1 MTSRTPMGVQPRP
14 PQQRTL
20 SSSGLTVQRPPHQ
33 RTLSAQYL
41 PPSPVRKEPSN
52 LIDLTGDSND
62 AAVAQN
68 RYGTVPRR
76 GGSRLKLELSNDSTL
91 FQPATE
97 SPQNLTPSRL
107 VPKNDASSL
116 ADTNSPASTR
126 AGPLDNDNPP
136 MPMPKRRPR
145 FALPTPS
152 KDPTPAVI
160 ATKKDGRPKPYSAEV
175 PPDAPRYAPLNRP
188 KADATKVGYGTSAT
202 AKESHDMGNADF
214 FSWTGNHPED
224 RLSDAVIKN
233 GYFDKA
239 PVTQAETTSAKPA
252 IFPALKHKNG
262 LNLLSSIFVGV
273 LNQRKHNGQVVAP
286 SAFKP
291 PPRVTLTD
299 TKREVWMR
307 DLANPA
313 ISLRRLSRT
322 IPHGIRGKG
331 LLDHCLNKNVPTER
345 AVWLV
350 RCVGAN
356 DLRTVK
362 RKGVN
367 GTVVMGGEAKWLKDW
382 TLYVEQFVES
392 VASAFGEVDWKA
404 RVQYA
409 IRLATHLYAE
419 HLVDRDHYMDWLV
432 GGLENSTQSKL
443 PMWILISQIYWKD
456 LLRLRR
462 HGRRLANALLSH
474 LTTIQNDPDRDILTQ
489 LSTKLTSLLLPLLSS
504 YPDNFLSP
512 TTWLRCRETLLA
524 SIPID
529 NDAVLSAYKALNSRN
544 EILIASSGKSQ
555 PANRQIL
562 IKQLDTTFQTLYT
575 NELASSCWNVSED
588 KRMIVRTVLEW
599 STSFYRPGQARI
611 YVAASL
617 LRAWASTGVD
627 ITTAILESIGAA
639 PPQGVTPKRLFYQLI
654 SELVRTG
661 QFNVREYIIWL
672 MGRGGMTSSLDTEPD
687 APCSTRLLIDLPL
700 SALSSSLI
708 ATRANLLRRA
718 AFDVAEEARDI
729 DAAWNFIRHALG
741 LSSNAEVSP
750 VQRRPMPLAK
760 ICRAVSNSSRALQTE
775 VGARLLRIF
784 QTDEYESSSDIHL
797 SPTAFN
803 HARSILEAA
812 KDFTTMAEMIKLTS
826 RFPDADILASCADT
840 VNVHLATFAAMNVA
854 RNLCDLLLERM
865 KIVNDEQGVRVR
877 PLLVALGALTARLPG
892 LANTSAHLRKELQQ
906 IDQSTAI
913 DACSPVSDN
922 MAARLQDAEGELN
935 DEIERLL
942 TGGTSLDRPTMD
954 RLFHTVVTR
963 LEGSWAKDSEK
974 QHAYSALLARLRI
987 FDTQHFD
994 VRMTDWVHHV
1004 SIMKTRPT
1012 LFDIYPFL
1020 ISLGCLG
1027 LSTIMTTTTVDPSKV
1042 VGGQIG
1048 CTSTYMQEVLQL
1060 VVSPLPPKNALSQEE
1075 AYRFYVQ
1082 QRVAPQQHHRELA
1095 VLIRNSL
1102 IEYSK
1107 LQNSEMSASAPLARQ
1122 DLRDDVLDLLRLLV
1136 LNDSP
1141 TTVQILGTKLADS
1154 PLSEVLASITTRLL
1168 APTRDP
1174 SDPMT
1179 FETVLELAND
1189 FTLPFCQL
1197 KLSIGLAASK
1207 ASGSSG
1213 DEQPPSH
1220 VDMLSK
1226 ALDQAVET
1234 KNMMWTSVLPYL
1246 SEEITDHLKRQAQ
1259 TRLFSLVPSLKTM
1272 STARDSSE
1280 DTVRLSESL
1289 LSVVEAIIRGRPALK
1304 ATQLNMSMVE
1314 KLTELWELLAA
1325 TDIIGKDL
1333 RMAIIEHW
1341 LPILLKFITL
1351 HTTANEPVLSPT
1363 QPASM
1368 KPPTT
1373 AAANDVRARMLVVL
1387 SGIMLELDNI
1397 SCEEASS
1404 GRQLRQTTF
1413 DLALFLVDHLP
1424 EESRL
1429 QCVRAI
1435 LIGGSLQTP
1444 VTSDAGIRY
1453 LFSYAAPWMEQFMLA
1468 HRQTP
1473 TPPSNGPPR
1482 PKIPISVQGSAR
1494 LTPYIFRRWEL
1505 LSEPSPI
1512 VGENDTA
1519 LSLSLF
1525 EAIKIQ

>member
-1 MTSRTPMGVQPRP
+1 
-14 PQQRTL
+14 
-20 SSSGLTVQRPPHQ
+20 
-33 RTLSAQYL
+33 
-41 PPSPVRKEPSN
+41 
-52 LIDLTGDSND
+52 
-62 AAVAQN
+62 
-68 RYGTVPRR
+68 
-76 GGSRLKLELSNDSTL
+76 
-91 FQPATE
+91 
-97 SPQNLTPSRL
+97 
-107 VPKNDASSL
+107 
-116 ADTNSPASTR
+116 
-126 AGPLDNDNPP
+126 
-136 MPMPKRRPR
+136 
-145 FALPTPS
+145 
-152 KDPTPAVI
+152 
-160 ATKKDGRPKPYSAEV
+160 
-175 PPDAPRYAPLNRP
+175 
-188 KADATKVGYGTSAT
+188 
-202 AKESHDMGNADF
+202 MGNADF

-331 LLDHCLNKNVPTER
+331 LLDHCLSKNVPTER

-367 GTVVMGGEAKWLKDW
+367 DPERPR
-382 TLYVEQFVES
+382 S
-392 VASAFGEVDWKA
+392 RHSSA
-404 RVQYA
+404 
-409 IRLATHLYAE
+409 
-419 HLVDRDHYMDWLV
+419 
-432 GGLENSTQSKL
+432 
-443 PMWILISQIYWKD
+443 
-456 LLRLRR
+456 
-462 HGRRLANALLSH
+462 ALHQAH
-474 LTTIQNDPDRDILTQ
+474 LTPTALALFLPRQ
-489 LSTKLTSLLLPLLSS
+489 LLITH
-504 YPDNFLSP
+504 DV
-512 TTWLRCRETLLA
+512 LRCRETLLA

-544 EILIASSGKSQ
+544 EILIASNGKSQ
-555 PANRQIL
+555 LANRQIL

-639 PPQGVTPKRLFYQLI
+639 PPQGAIPKRLFYQLI

-775 VGARLLRIF
+775 VGARLLRTF

-877 PLLVALGALTARLPG
+877 PLLVALGALTSRLPG

-1095 VLIRNSL
+1095 VLVRNSL

-1107 LQNSEMSASAPLARQ
+1107 LQNSEMSTNAPLAQQ
-1122 DLRDDVLDLLRLLV
+1122 DLQDDVLDLLRLLV

-1207 ASGSSG
+1207 AGGSSG

-1280 DTVRLSESL
+1280 DTIRLSESL

-1325 TDIIGKDL
+1325 TEIVGKDL

-1387 SGIMLELDNI
+1387 SGIMLELDTSAVRKQALVGNYDRRLSTSPYSSLI
-1397 SCEEASS
+1397 IYPKSHACSACAPSSSEGHFKRPLRLTLGYDIFSATPRLGWSNSCSRIDR
-1404 GRQLRQTTF
+1404 RQR
-1413 DLALFLVDHLP
+1413 
-1424 EESRL
+1424 
-1429 QCVRAI
+1429 
-1435 LIGGSLQTP
+1435 
-1444 VTSDAGIRY
+1444 
-1453 LFSYAAPWMEQFMLA
+1453 
-1468 HRQTP
+1468 HRQMD
-1473 TPPSNGPPR
+1473 R
-1482 PKIPISVQGSAR
+1482 PD
-1494 LTPYIFRRWEL
+1494 RR
-1505 LSEPSPI
+1505 SPLACR
-1512 VGENDTA
+1512 VLRD
-1519 LSLSLF
+1519 
-1525 EAIKIQ
+1525 